1 MCMEEP
7 KNFHF
12 SSPHDLLRKDLH
24 FITYDVSISKNY
36 DIGDNVAA
44 PEW

>member
-24 FITYDVSISKNY
+24 FITYDVSMYFQKLRY
-36 DIGDNVAA
+36 WG
-44 PEW
+44 